1 MKLKGTVFETSWK
14 VGQILTECAWNVDV
28 WNKPTLITV
37 KSRIKTGDHH
47 IGAVSP
53 FRTKTGWVLQHPT
66 PPHPTRAIMF
76 RNERNT
82 FNRTV
87 RELRSLKV
95 WLTSE
100 GLLTHACLGWYCDNC
115 RTWNVRVSVSY
126 VLVPDYTVNINP
138 PGKGMVSA
146 SCSFPVG
153 VTTNCDLIQYDVL
166 GMKCINVPI
175 FNDYLPSPRNKSL
188 PFICVCLMKLQRLCS

>member
-14 VGQILTECAWNVDV
+14 VGQILTECAWNFDV

-47 IGAVSP
+47 IGAISRFFP
-53 FRTKTGWVLQHPT
+53 HQNRLGSAA
-66 PPHPTRAIMF
+66 PHPMRAIMF

-87 RELRSLKV
+87 RELRSLKAG
-95 WLTSE
+95 LTSE
-100 GLLTHACLGWYCDNC
+100 GLLTHACLGWHGDNC

-126 VLVPDYTVNINP
+126 VLVPDHTVNINP

-188 PFICVCLMKLQRLCS
+188 PFICVCLMELQRLCS